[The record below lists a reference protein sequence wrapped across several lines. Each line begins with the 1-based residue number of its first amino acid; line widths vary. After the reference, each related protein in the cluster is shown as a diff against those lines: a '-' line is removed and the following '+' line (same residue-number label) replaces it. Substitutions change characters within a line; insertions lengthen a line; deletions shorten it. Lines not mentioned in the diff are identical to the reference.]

1 MVIKTLPFTVKNG
14 EAARYV
20 AGSRLIRSHGLNVGT
35 GSGGY
40 EERQENDS
48 HSVSAEKHTQTSSK
62 MLVVLAS
69 AYYKVQIT
77 VGVI

>member
-1 MVIKTLPFTVKNG
+1 MIKTLPFAVKNG
-14 EAARYV
+14 EAPSYV
-20 AGSRLIRSHGLNVGT
+20 AGSRLIRSHALNVGA

-48 HSVSAEKHTQTSSK
+48 HSVSAEKHTETSSK

-77 VGVI
+77 VGAI